1 MSAVCAEAAVVAT
14 RSEWA
19 SSRIRRIRGIFLAF
33 DRVFRVPLHF
43 RRRVARE
50 QVAGAIILDRLRERI
65 VSGIYFGLWR
75 PGERLPS
82 IREIADA
89 EGVDR
94 KTAAAA
100 YRRLE
105 REGLVRVHPRSGVYL
120 RVQRAPEAAT
130 PLEKLYRRWL
140 ENTYARASALGL
152 RTNTILHLV
161 TAVAEIERLRVPVI
175 EQDWPQAETIA
186 AELRERA
193 GINATPVPLSALMR
207 EDAAW
212 LEAPFVV
219 TTPYC
224 RGSVLSFDGAKP
236 LVEATLSQETVRE
249 LRDKIREGE
258 LAVIVANESI
268 AAKLRPFIL
277 RGHHFGSGSGKI
289 AIVTAGGPAQV
300 ASETEGA
307 HNVFLWPGAPAWVQ
321 DAIGSRATLRA
332 LNCISDETLARVR
345 AAILDAAIARERDV
359 IWREASTATTPAQ
372 QPLLTTSTVV

>member
-1 MSAVCAEAAVVAT
+1 M
-14 RSEWA
+14 
-19 SSRIRRIRGIFLAF
+19 
-33 DRVFRVPLHF
+33 
-43 RRRVARE
+43 ARE

-82 IREIADA
+82 IREIAEA

-120 RVQRAPEAAT
+120 RVQRSTEAAT

-152 RTNTILHLV
+152 RTNTILRLV
-161 TAVAEIERLRVPVI
+161 TSVAEIERLRIPVV

-193 GINATPVPLSALMR
+193 GINTVAVPINCVNKD
-207 EDAAW
+207 DAVW
-212 LEAPFVV
+212 TEAPFVV

-224 RGSVLSFDGAKP
+224 RASLVGVDTSKQV
-236 LVEATLSQETVRE
+236 VEATLASETVRE
-249 LRDKIREGE
+249 LKDCLREGE
-258 LAVIVANESI
+258 LTVVVANDGVASR
-268 AAKLRPFIL
+268 LRPFL
-277 RGHHFGSGSGKI
+277 HRAANGNGTSGITI
-289 AIVTAGGPAQV
+289 ATADDPAHLTNDTKH
-300 ASETEGA
+300 ARM
-307 HNVFLWPGAPAWVQ
+307 VFLWPGTPQWAEDSIAARTPVRPLHCL
-321 DAIGSRATLRA
+321 SE
-332 LNCISDETLARVR
+332 ETLTRVR
-345 AAILDAAIARERDV
+345 AAILDAAVARERDV
-359 IWREASTATTPAQ
+359 IWRESATT
-372 QPLLTTSTVV
+372 TSA

>member
-1 MSAVCAEAAVVAT
+1 M
-14 RSEWA
+14 
-19 SSRIRRIRGIFLAF
+19 
-33 DRVFRVPLHF
+33 
-43 RRRVARE
+43 ARE

-75 PGERLPS
+75 SGERLPS

-120 RVQRAPEAAT
+120 RAQRLPEAAT

-161 TAVAEIERLRVPVI
+161 TAVAEIERLRIPVV

-186 AELRERA
+186 AELRARA
-193 GINATPVPLSALMR
+193 GINTVPVPLNGLSRDDSL
-207 EDAAW
+207 W
-212 LEAPFVV
+212 HEAPFVV

-224 RGSVLSFDGAKP
+224 RNAVLALDSGKP
-236 LVEATLSQETVRE
+236 IVEATLSQDTVRE
-249 LRDKIREGE
+249 LREKIVEGE
-258 LAVIVANESI
+258 LAIVVSDESV
-268 AAKLRPFIL
+268 ATKLRPFIL
-277 RGHHFGSGSGKI
+277 RGQHFSNGATKGSE
-289 AIVTAGGPAQV
+289 IVIVSAQDPAQLT
-300 ASETEGA
+300 AETRNA
-307 HNVFLWPGAPAWVQ
+307 INVFLWPGTPSWVE
-321 DAIGSRATLRA
+321 DAIGKQALVKS
-332 LNCISDETLARVR
+332 LNCISDETLTRTR

-359 IWREASTATTPAQ
+359 IWREADNGTMQPTAQLSVNGHATT
-372 QPLLTTSTVV
+372 SSVF

>member
-1 MSAVCAEAAVVAT
+1 
-14 RSEWA
+14 
-19 SSRIRRIRGIFLAF
+19 L
-33 DRVFRVPLHF
+33 
-43 RRRVARE
+43 ARE

-82 IREIADA
+82 IREIAEA

-120 RVQRAPEAAT
+120 RVQRPPEAAT

-140 ENTYARASALGL
+140 ENTYTRASALGL
-152 RTNTILHLV
+152 RTNTILDLV

-175 EQDWPQAETIA
+175 EQDWPQTETIA

-193 GINATPVPLSALMR
+193 GINATPIPLASLSS
-207 EDAAW
+207 EDAIW
-212 LEAPFVV
+212 SEAPFVV

-224 RGSVLSFDGAKP
+224 RNAVVALDNGKP
-236 LVEATLSQETVRE
+236 IVEATLSPETVRD
-249 LRDKIREGE
+249 LKDKIREGE
-258 LAVIVANESI
+258 LAIVVSNDSV

-277 RGHHFGSGSGKI
+277 RGHHFGNGGSQI
-289 AIVTAGGPAQV
+289 VIVTAKDATQL
-300 ASETEGA
+300 ASDTRSA
-307 HNVFLWPGAPAWVQ
+307 RNVFLWPGAPAWVEN
-321 DAIGSRATLRA
+321 AVAGRPVRT

-345 AAILDAAIARERDV
+345 AAILDAAIAHERDS
-359 IWREASTATTPAQ
+359 IWRESSTVTSTI
-372 QPLLTTSTVV
+372 TTSIAV

>member
-1 MSAVCAEAAVVAT
+1 M
-14 RSEWA
+14 
-19 SSRIRRIRGIFLAF
+19 
-33 DRVFRVPLHF
+33 
-43 RRRVARE
+43 ARE
-50 QVAGAIILDRLRERI
+50 HIAGAIILDRLRERI

-120 RVQRAPEAAT
+120 RAQRTPEGST

-152 RTNTILHLV
+152 RTNTILQLV
-161 TAVAEIERLRVPVI
+161 TAVAEIERLRIPVV

-193 GINATPVPLSALMR
+193 GVNAVPMPLSSLAR
-207 EDAAW
+207 DDSAW
-212 LEAPFVV
+212 IEAPFVV

-224 RGSVLSFDGAKP
+224 RGPVVGIDNSKP
-236 LVEATLSQETVRE
+236 VVEATLSQDTVRE
-249 LRDKIREGE
+249 LRERITDGLI
-258 LAVIVANESI
+258 AIVVANDSV
-268 AAKLRPFIL
+268 ASKLRPFML
-277 RGHHFGSGSGKI
+277 RGQHFGNGKHI
-289 AIVTAGGPAQV
+289 AVITAINPQQLTSDTRVAQ
-300 ASETEGA
+300 
-307 HNVFLWPGAPAWVQ
+307 HIFLWPGTPAWAENALSARGPVR
-321 DAIGSRATLRA
+321 S
-332 LNCISDETLARVR
+332 LNCISEETLTRVR
-345 AAILDAAIARERDV
+345 AAILDAAIAHERDA
-359 IWREASTATTPAQ
+359 IWREAAALPSNGSMHVSTHAD
-372 QPLLTTSTVV
+372 LTTSSVA

>member
-1 MSAVCAEAAVVAT
+1 M
-14 RSEWA
+14 
-19 SSRIRRIRGIFLAF
+19 
-33 DRVFRVPLHF
+33 
-43 RRRVARE
+43 ARE

-120 RVQRAPEAAT
+120 RAQRAPEAST

-140 ENTYARASALGL
+140 ENTYTRASALGL

-161 TAVAEIERLRVPVI
+161 TAVADIERLRIPVV

-207 EDAAW
+207 DDSAW
-212 LEAPFVV
+212 QEAPFVV

-224 RGSVLSFDGAKP
+224 RGSVVALDPVKP
-236 LVEATLSQETVRE
+236 IVEVTLSQETVRE
-249 LRDKIREGE
+249 LRDRIPEGE
-258 LAVIVANESI
+258 LAIVVANESV
-268 AAKLRPFIL
+268 AGKLRPFIL
-277 RGHHFGSGSGKI
+277 KGHHFGNGSSRI
-289 AIVTAGGPAQV
+289 AVITAHDPVQLTSDTHA
-300 ASETEGA
+300 AR
-307 HNVFLWPGAPAWVQ
+307 NVFLWPGSPSWVEE
-321 DAIGSRATLRA
+321 TLQGRVA
-332 LNCISDETLARVR
+332 VRSLNCISEETMARVR
-345 AAILDAAIARERDV
+345 TAILDAAIARERDV
-359 IWREASTATTPAQ
+359 IWREAAAAPAT
-372 QPLLTTSTVV
+372 LVTTSSDAAAPV

>member
-1 MSAVCAEAAVVAT
+1 M
-14 RSEWA
+14 
-19 SSRIRRIRGIFLAF
+19 
-33 DRVFRVPLHF
+33 
-43 RRRVARE
+43 ARE

-82 IREIADA
+82 IREIAEA

-120 RVQRAPEAAT
+120 RVQRASEAAT

-152 RTNTILHLV
+152 RTNTILRLV
-161 TAVAEIERLRVPVI
+161 TSVAEIERLRIPVV

-193 GINATPVPLSALMR
+193 GINTIAVPFNSLNR
-207 EDAAW
+207 EDVVW
-212 LEAPFVV
+212 TEAPFVV

-224 RGSVLSFDGAKP
+224 RNALLALDHDKP
-236 LVEATLSQETVRE
+236 LVEATLASETVRE
-249 LRDKIREGE
+249 LKDCMREGE
-258 LAVIVANESI
+258 LTVVVANAGI
-268 AAKLRPFIL
+268 ASKLRPFL
-277 RGHHFGSGSGKI
+277 QRTGNGHGDEGITI
-289 AIVTAGGPAQV
+289 ATAEDPALLTHDTKR
-300 ASETEGA
+300 ARM
-307 HNVFLWPGAPAWVQ
+307 VFLWPGTPQWAEESIAARTPVRPLHCL
-321 DAIGSRATLRA
+321 SE
-332 LNCISDETLARVR
+332 ETLTRVR
-345 AAILDAAIARERDV
+345 AAILDAAVARERDV
-359 IWREASTATTPAQ
+359 IWRESATT
-372 QPLLTTSTVV
+372 TSVS

>member
-1 MSAVCAEAAVVAT
+1 M
-14 RSEWA
+14 
-19 SSRIRRIRGIFLAF
+19 
-33 DRVFRVPLHF
+33 
-43 RRRVARE
+43 ARE

-82 IREIADA
+82 IREIAEA

-120 RVQRAPEAAT
+120 RVQRASEAAT

-161 TAVAEIERLRVPVI
+161 TSVAEVERLRVPVV

-193 GINATPVPLSALMR
+193 GINTVAIPFNSIVR
-207 EDAAW
+207 DDAVW
-212 LEAPFVV
+212 TEAPFVV

-224 RGSVLSFDGAKP
+224 RNALLAIDSSKAV
-236 LVEATLSQETVRE
+236 VEATLASETVRE
-249 LRDKIREGE
+249 LKECMRHGE
-258 LAVIVANESI
+258 LTVVVANDGI
-268 AAKLRPFIL
+268 ASRLRPFL
-277 RGHHFGSGSGKI
+277 QRTSNGNGGNGSTEAITI
-289 AIVTAGGPAQV
+289 ATAEDPAHL
-300 ASETEGA
+300 A
-307 HNVFLWPGAPAWVQ
+307 HDTKRARMVFLWPGTPQWAEDSIAARTPVRPLHCL
-321 DAIGSRATLRA
+321 SE
-332 LNCISDETLARVR
+332 ETLARVR
-345 AAILDAAIARERDV
+345 AAILDAAVARERDV
-359 IWREASTATTPAQ
+359 IWRESATT
-372 QPLLTTSTVV
+372 TTSVS

>member
-1 MSAVCAEAAVVAT
+1 M
-14 RSEWA
+14 
-19 SSRIRRIRGIFLAF
+19 
-33 DRVFRVPLHF
+33 
-43 RRRVARE
+43 ARE
-50 QVAGAIILDRLRERI
+50 QIAGAIILDRLRERI

-120 RVQRAPEAAT
+120 RVQRSSEAAT

-152 RTNTILHLV
+152 RTNTILRLV
-161 TAVAEIERLRVPVI
+161 TSVAEIERLRIPVV

-193 GINATPVPLSALMR
+193 GINTVAVPLNCVNK
-207 EDAAW
+207 EDGVW
-212 LEAPFVV
+212 TEAPFVV

-224 RGSVLSFDGAKP
+224 RNAVLASDTAKP
-236 LVEATLSQETVRE
+236 IVEATLAGDTVRE
-249 LRDKIREGE
+249 LKDCMRDGE
-258 LAVIVANESI
+258 LTVVVANDGI
-268 AAKLRPFIL
+268 ATKLRPFL
-277 RGHHFGSGSGKI
+277 QRANGNGSGLSNITI
-289 AIVTAGGPAQV
+289 ATAEDPAHLSNDTKN
-300 ASETEGA
+300 ARM
-307 HNVFLWPGAPAWVQ
+307 VFLWPGTPQWAEESIAARTPVRPLHCL
-321 DAIGSRATLRA
+321 SE
-332 LNCISDETLARVR
+332 ETLTRVR
-345 AAILDAAIARERDV
+345 AAILDAAVARERDV
-359 IWREASTATTPAQ
+359 IWRESST
-372 QPLLTTSTVV
+372 TTSAL

>member
-1 MSAVCAEAAVVAT
+1 M
-14 RSEWA
+14 
-19 SSRIRRIRGIFLAF
+19 
-33 DRVFRVPLHF
+33 
-43 RRRVARE
+43 ARE

-120 RVQRAPEAAT
+120 RAQRPPEAAT

-140 ENTYARASALGL
+140 ENTYARAGALGL

-161 TAVAEIERLRVPVI
+161 TAVAEIERLRIPVI

-186 AELRERA
+186 AELRDRA
-193 GINATPVPLSALMR
+193 GINATPLPMASLSR
-207 EDAAW
+207 EEPSWID
-212 LEAPFVV
+212 APFAV

-224 RGSVLSFDGAKP
+224 RSSVVAIDPGKP
-236 LVEATLSQETVRE
+236 VVEATLSPDTVRE
-249 LRDKIREGE
+249 LRDKLHNGE
-258 LAVIVANESI
+258 VAIVVANDSV
-268 AAKLRPFIL
+268 ATKLRPFIM
-277 RGHHFGSGSGKI
+277 RGHHLDDGNQI
-289 AIVTAGGPAQV
+289 DIVTAGDPSQV
-300 ASETEGA
+300 ASDTRNA
-307 HNVFLWPGAPAWVQ
+307 HHVFLWPGAPTWV
-321 DAIGSRATLRA
+321 DDVLSPRVPVRT
-332 LNCISDETLARVR
+332 LNCISDETLTRVR
-345 AAILDAAIARERDV
+345 AAILDAAIARERDI
-359 IWREASTATTPAQ
+359 IWREAAN
-372 QPLLTTSTVV
+372 TTSPTIPNAV

>member
-1 MSAVCAEAAVVAT
+1 
-14 RSEWA
+14 
-19 SSRIRRIRGIFLAF
+19 
-33 DRVFRVPLHF
+33 
-43 RRRVARE
+43 VARE

-82 IREIADA
+82 IREIAEA

-120 RVQRAPEAAT
+120 RMQRSTEAAT

-152 RTNTILHLV
+152 RTNTILRLV
-161 TAVAEIERLRVPVI
+161 TSVAEIERLRIPVV

-193 GINATPVPLSALMR
+193 GINTVAVPLNCVNR
-207 EDAAW
+207 EEAVW
-212 LEAPFVV
+212 TEAPFIV

-224 RGSVLSFDGAKP
+224 RGALQAIDASKAT
-236 LVEATLSQETVRE
+236 VEATLAADTVRE
-249 LRDKIREGE
+249 LKDCMREGE
-258 LAVIVANESI
+258 LTVVVANDGI
-268 AAKLRPFIL
+268 ASRLRPFL
-277 RGHHFGSGSGKI
+277 QRAQHGNGSEDNEGITI
-289 AIVTAGGPAQV
+289 ATADDPAHLTNDTKR
-300 ASETEGA
+300 ARM
-307 HNVFLWPGAPAWVQ
+307 VFLWPGTPQWAEDSIAARTPVRPLHCL
-321 DAIGSRATLRA
+321 SE
-332 LNCISDETLARVR
+332 ETLTRVR
-345 AAILDAAIARERDV
+345 AAILDAAVARERDV
-359 IWREASTATTPAQ
+359 IWRESANPNTNTNTAQTAV
-372 QPLLTTSTVV
+372 TTSIVS

>member
-1 MSAVCAEAAVVAT
+1 M
-14 RSEWA
+14 
-19 SSRIRRIRGIFLAF
+19 
-33 DRVFRVPLHF
+33 
-43 RRRVARE
+43 ARE

-120 RVQRAPEAAT
+120 RAQRAPEAAT

-152 RTNTILHLV
+152 RTNTILNLV
-161 TAVAEIERLRVPVI
+161 TAVAEIERFRIPVV

-193 GINATPVPLSALMR
+193 GINATPTPLSSLSR
-207 EDAAW
+207 DDQHW
-212 LEAPFVV
+212 IDAPFVV

-224 RGSVLSFDGAKP
+224 RGAVVALDSNKP
-236 LVEATLSQETVRE
+236 IVEATLAADTVRE
-249 LRDKIREGE
+249 LKERALEGE
-258 LAVIVANESI
+258 LAIVVANDGV
-268 AAKLRPFIL
+268 AAKLRPFIM
-277 RGHHFGSGSGKI
+277 RGHHFGNGNQ
-289 AIVTAGGPAQV
+289 IVIVAANDPNQL
-300 ASETEGA
+300 ASETRTA
-307 HNVFLWPGAPAWVQ
+307 SNIFLWPGAPSWVENVASPNVPVRQ
-321 DAIGSRATLRA
+321 
-332 LNCISDETLARVR
+332 LNCISDETLVRVR
-345 AAILDAAIARERDV
+345 AAILDAAIARQRDI
-359 IWREASTATTPAQ
+359 IWREASGPMGISSVA
-372 QPLLTTSTVV
+372 

>member
-1 MSAVCAEAAVVAT
+1 
-14 RSEWA
+14 
-19 SSRIRRIRGIFLAF
+19 
-33 DRVFRVPLHF
+33 
-43 RRRVARE
+43 VARE
-50 QVAGAIILDRLRERI
+50 QIAGAIILDRLRERI

-120 RVQRAPEAAT
+120 RAQRAPEAAT

-161 TAVAEIERLRVPVI
+161 TAVADIERLRIPVV

-186 AELRERA
+186 AELRDRA
-193 GINATPVPLSALMR
+193 GVNAAAMPMSGLSR
-207 EDAAW
+207 DDSQW
-212 LEAPFVV
+212 QDAPFVV

-224 RGSVLSFDGAKP
+224 RGAVLAVDTTKP
-236 LVEATLSQETVRE
+236 IVEATLSQDTVRE
-249 LRDKIREGE
+249 LREKIHEGD
-258 LAVIVANESI
+258 LAIVVANDSV
-268 AAKLRPFIL
+268 ATKLRPFIL
-277 RGHHFGSGSGKI
+277 RGHHFGNGGSRLS
-289 AIVTAGGPAQV
+289 IVTAGDPSQLSNDTQNAR
-300 ASETEGA
+300 
-307 HNVFLWPGAPAWVQ
+307 NVFLWPGTPAWVEG
-321 DAIGSRATLRA
+321 AVTNGAPVRS
-332 LNCISDETLARVR
+332 LNCISEETLTRVR
-345 AAILDAAIARERDV
+345 AAILDAAISRERDI
-359 IWREASTATTPAQ
+359 IWREANGATTGAPA
-372 QPLLTTSTVV
+372 LTMSSAV

>member
-1 MSAVCAEAAVVAT
+1 MRNGSGRKC
-14 RSEWA
+14 
-19 SSRIRRIRGIFLAF
+19 GIFLALAYF
-33 DRVFRVPLHF
+33 TRTPNEDIQL
-43 RRRVARE
+43 ARE

-89 EGVDR
+89 ERVDR

-120 RVQRAPEAAT
+120 RTQRASEAAT

-161 TAVAEIERLRVPVI
+161 TSVAEIERLRVPVV

-193 GINATPVPLSALMR
+193 GINTVAIPFNSIGR
-207 EDAAW
+207 DDAIW
-212 LEAPFVV
+212 TEAPFVV

-224 RGSVLSFDGAKP
+224 RNALLAIDNSKP
-236 LVEATLSQETVRE
+236 VVEATLASETVRE
-249 LRDKIREGE
+249 LKECMREGE
-258 LAVIVANESI
+258 LTVVVANDGI
-268 AAKLRPFIL
+268 ASRLRPFLQRNGNGNGGGEAIT
-277 RGHHFGSGSGKI
+277 I
-289 AIVTAGGPAQV
+289 ATAEDPAHL
-300 ASETEGA
+300 A
-307 HNVFLWPGAPAWVQ
+307 HDTMRARMVFLWPGTPQWAEESIAARTPVRPLHCL
-321 DAIGSRATLRA
+321 SE
-332 LNCISDETLARVR
+332 ETLARVR
-345 AAILDAAIARERDV
+345 AAILDAAVARERDV
-359 IWREASTATTPAQ
+359 IWRESAATT
-372 QPLLTTSTVV
+372 TTSVL

>member
-1 MSAVCAEAAVVAT
+1 M
-14 RSEWA
+14 
-19 SSRIRRIRGIFLAF
+19 
-33 DRVFRVPLHF
+33 
-43 RRRVARE
+43 ARE

-82 IREIADA
+82 IREIAEA

-120 RVQRAPEAAT
+120 RVQRTAEAAT

-152 RTNTILHLV
+152 RTNTILRLV
-161 TAVAEIERLRVPVI
+161 TSVAEIERLRVPVV

-193 GINATPVPLSALMR
+193 GINTVAMPFNSIVR
-207 EDAAW
+207 DDAVW
-212 LEAPFVV
+212 TEAPFVV

-224 RGSVLSFDGAKP
+224 RNALVAIDHSKP
-236 LVEATLSQETVRE
+236 VVEATLASETVRE
-249 LRDKIREGE
+249 LKECMRHGE
-258 LAVIVANESI
+258 LTVVVANDGI
-268 AAKLRPFIL
+268 ASKLRPFLQRTGNGNGGNESITIATAEDP
-277 RGHHFGSGSGKI
+277 GHLALDTKR
-289 AIVTAGGPAQV
+289 ARM
-300 ASETEGA
+300 
-307 HNVFLWPGAPAWVQ
+307 VFLWPGTPQWAEESIAARTPVRPLHCL
-321 DAIGSRATLRA
+321 SE
-332 LNCISDETLARVR
+332 ETLARVR
-345 AAILDAAIARERDV
+345 AAILDAAVARERDT
-359 IWREASTATTPAQ
+359 IWRESASTATPA
-372 QPLLTTSTVV
+372 PVTTTIAS

>member
-1 MSAVCAEAAVVAT
+1 M
-14 RSEWA
+14 
-19 SSRIRRIRGIFLAF
+19 
-33 DRVFRVPLHF
+33 
-43 RRRVARE
+43 ARE

-120 RVQRAPEAAT
+120 RVQRASEAAT

-152 RTNTILHLV
+152 RTNTILRLV
-161 TAVAEIERLRVPVI
+161 SSVAEIERLRVPVI

-186 AELRERA
+186 AELRDRA
-193 GINATPVPLSALMR
+193 GINTVAIPLSHINR
-207 EDAAW
+207 EDPLW
-212 LEAPFVV
+212 TEAPFLV

-224 RGSVLSFDGAKP
+224 RTALLGVDHSKP
-236 LVEATLSQETVRE
+236 IVEATLATETVRE
-249 LRDKIREGE
+249 LKECMRQGE
-258 LAVIVANESI
+258 LTVVVANDGI
-268 AAKLRPFIL
+268 AERLRPFLL
-277 RGHHFGSGSGKI
+277 RAQNGNSEAITI
-289 AIVTAGGPAQV
+289 ASAEDPAHL
-300 ASETEGA
+300 ANDTKRA
-307 HNVFLWPGAPAWVQ
+307 RMVFLWPGTPQWAEESIAARTPV
-321 DAIGSRATLRA
+321 RPLHC
-332 LNCISDETLARVR
+332 LSDETLTRVR
-345 AAILDAAIARERDV
+345 AAILDAAVSRERDA
-359 IWREASTATTPAQ
+359 IWRESASIPTTTIA
-372 QPLLTTSTVV
+372 S

>member
-1 MSAVCAEAAVVAT
+1 M
-14 RSEWA
+14 
-19 SSRIRRIRGIFLAF
+19 
-33 DRVFRVPLHF
+33 
-43 RRRVARE
+43 ARE

-82 IREIADA
+82 IREIAEA

-120 RVQRAPEAAT
+120 RVQRASEAAT

-161 TAVAEIERLRVPVI
+161 TSVAEIERLRVPVV
-175 EQDWPQAETIA
+175 EHDWPQAETIA

-193 GINATPVPLSALMR
+193 GINTVAIPFNSVSR
-207 EDAAW
+207 DDAVW
-212 LEAPFVV
+212 TEAPFVV

-224 RGSVLSFDGAKP
+224 RNALIAIDSTKP
-236 LVEATLSQETVRE
+236 VVEATLASETVRE
-249 LRDKIREGE
+249 LKECMRHGE
-258 LAVIVANESI
+258 LTVVVANDGIASRLRPFLQRAANGNGGNESI
-268 AAKLRPFIL
+268 T
-277 RGHHFGSGSGKI
+277 I
-289 AIVTAGGPAQV
+289 ATAEDPGMLTHDTQRARM
-300 ASETEGA
+300 
-307 HNVFLWPGAPAWVQ
+307 VFLWPGTPQWAEESIAARTPVRPLHCL
-321 DAIGSRATLRA
+321 SE
-332 LNCISDETLARVR
+332 ETLARVR
-345 AAILDAAIARERDV
+345 AAILDAAVARERDI
-359 IWREASTATTPAQ
+359 IWRESASTSSPAAITTTIA
-372 QPLLTTSTVV
+372 S

>member
-1 MSAVCAEAAVVAT
+1 
-14 RSEWA
+14 
-19 SSRIRRIRGIFLAF
+19 
-33 DRVFRVPLHF
+33 
-43 RRRVARE
+43 VARE
-50 QVAGAIILDRLRERI
+50 QIAGAIILDRLRERI

-120 RVQRAPEAAT
+120 RAQRAPEAAT

-161 TAVAEIERLRVPVI
+161 TAVAEIERLRIPVI

-186 AELRERA
+186 AELRDRA
-193 GINATPVPLSALMR
+193 GVNAAAMPLSGLSR
-207 EDAAW
+207 DDAQW
-212 LEAPFVV
+212 QDAPFVV

-224 RGSVLSFDGAKP
+224 RGTVLSVDNTKP
-236 LVEATLSQETVRE
+236 IVEATLSQDTVRE
-249 LRDKIREGE
+249 LREKIREGD
-258 LAVIVANESI
+258 LAIVVANESV
-268 AAKLRPFIL
+268 ATKLRPFIL
-277 RGHHFGSGSGKI
+277 RGHHFGNGGSKI
-289 AIVTAGGPAQV
+289 AIVTAGDPSQLSTDTQNAR
-300 ASETEGA
+300 
-307 HNVFLWPGAPAWVQ
+307 NVFLWPGAPSWVEG
-321 DAIGSRATLRA
+321 AVTSGAPVRS
-332 LNCISDETLARVR
+332 LNCISEETLTRVR
-345 AAILDAAIARERDV
+345 AAILDAAISRERDI
-359 IWREASTATTPAQ
+359 IWREANGAPANA
-372 QPLLTTSTVV
+372 PALTMSSAV

>member
-1 MSAVCAEAAVVAT
+1 M
-14 RSEWA
+14 
-19 SSRIRRIRGIFLAF
+19 
-33 DRVFRVPLHF
+33 
-43 RRRVARE
+43 ARE

-82 IREIADA
+82 IREIAEA

-120 RVQRAPEAAT
+120 RVQRASEAAT

-161 TAVAEIERLRVPVI
+161 TSVAEIERLRVPVV

-193 GINATPVPLSALMR
+193 GINTVAIPFSSIAR
-207 EDAAW
+207 EDAVW
-212 LEAPFVV
+212 MEAPFVV
-219 TTPYC
+219 TTPYG
-224 RGSVLSFDGAKP
+224 RNAVHAIDPSKHV
-236 LVEATLSQETVRE
+236 VEATLASETVRE
-249 LRDKIREGE
+249 LKECMRHDE
-258 LAVIVANESI
+258 LTVVVANDGI
-268 AAKLRPFIL
+268 AARLRPFLQRTSNGNGGTESIT
-277 RGHHFGSGSGKI
+277 I
-289 AIVTAGGPAQV
+289 ATAEDPAHLEHDTKR
-300 ASETEGA
+300 ARM
-307 HNVFLWPGAPAWVQ
+307 VFLWPGTPQWVE
-321 DAIGSRATLRA
+321 DSIAARTPVRPLHCLSE
-332 LNCISDETLARVR
+332 ETLTRVR
-345 AAILDAAIARERDV
+345 AAILDAAVARERDI
-359 IWREASTATTPAQ
+359 IWRESAAVTTTNV
-372 QPLLTTSTVV
+372 L

>member
-1 MSAVCAEAAVVAT
+1 M
-14 RSEWA
+14 
-19 SSRIRRIRGIFLAF
+19 
-33 DRVFRVPLHF
+33 
-43 RRRVARE
+43 ARE
-50 QVAGAIILDRLRERI
+50 QIAGAIILDRLRERI

-120 RVQRAPEAAT
+120 RAQRTPEAAT

-161 TAVAEIERLRVPVI
+161 TAVAEIERLRIPVI

-186 AELRERA
+186 AELRDRA
-193 GINATPVPLSALMR
+193 GVNAAAMPLSGLSR
-207 EDAAW
+207 DDAQW
-212 LEAPFVV
+212 QDAPFVV

-224 RGSVLSFDGAKP
+224 RGTVLAVDNTKP
-236 LVEATLSQETVRE
+236 IVEATLSQDTVRE
-249 LRDKIREGE
+249 LRDKIHEGD
-258 LAVIVANESI
+258 LAIVVANESV
-268 AAKLRPFIL
+268 ATKLRPFIL
-277 RGHHFGSGSGKI
+277 RGHHFGNGSKI
-289 AIVTAGGPAQV
+289 AIVTAGDPSQLSNDTQNAR
-300 ASETEGA
+300 
-307 HNVFLWPGAPAWVQ
+307 NVFLWPGAPSWVEG
-321 DAIGSRATLRA
+321 AVTSGAPVRS
-332 LNCISDETLARVR
+332 LNCISEETLTRVR
-345 AAILDAAIARERDV
+345 AAILDAAISRERDI
-359 IWREASTATTPAQ
+359 IWREANGAPGSMPA
-372 QPLLTTSTVV
+372 LTMSSAV